1 MILLSRRFDILN
13 IYINIML
20 PDILRCIPAVL
31 FKFTTAMFVGPVAY
45 MSLYDDMITGFG
57 HQIMVAQQLAI
68 D

>member
-45 MSLYDDMITGFG
+45 MSLYDDISNYRVWPPNHG
-57 HQIMVAQQLAI
+57 HPTAT
-68 D
+68 